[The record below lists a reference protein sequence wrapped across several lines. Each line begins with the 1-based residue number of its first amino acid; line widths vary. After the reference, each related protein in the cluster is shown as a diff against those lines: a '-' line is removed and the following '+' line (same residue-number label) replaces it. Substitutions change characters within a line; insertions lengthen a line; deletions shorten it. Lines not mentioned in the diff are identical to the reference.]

1 MNKTK
6 VGITGI
12 DGFVGSHLKDRLLR
26 EENVDALAFE
36 DSYFEEFEK
45 LKSFTENCDVLVHLA
60 AMNRGDQEQLY
71 KVNVSLVEK
80 LIDAL
85 RQTDSRPH
93 VIFSSSVQCELDNPY
108 GRSKKEG
115 ARLLSRWARANG
127 APLSILIIPNVFGD
141 QGKPFYNSVVAT
153 FCHQLT
159 HDLQPKVRADKEIG
173 LIYIN
178 ELVEKIC
185 EVIKSPPRAIDSV
198 EMPPEKRIMVSEI
211 LAKLNRF
218 KEMYYDKSI
227 VPDLEAGFEQQLYN
241 TFLTYM
247 EDSDYQR
254 FPMLH
259 CDDRGT
265 LFEVVKQ
272 EDGGQVFFSTTEPG
286 VTRGNHYHTRKMEKF
301 CVVKGNA
308 VIRLR
313 RIGTDQVIEY
323 NVSGSK
329 PASIEMPIFY
339 THSIENVG
347 TEELLTLFWT
357 NEFFDKNDPD
367 TFYESVLTEK
377 K

>member
-1 MNKTK
+1 MNKTR

-12 DGFVGSHLKDRLLR
+12 DGFVGSHLRDRLSR
-26 EENVDALAFE
+26 EDDIEVPAFE
-36 DSYFEEFEK
+36 DSYFDEFDK
-45 LKSFTENCDVLVHLA
+45 LTSFTKKCDVLVHLA

-71 KVNVSLVEK
+71 AVNVGLVEK
-80 LIDAL
+80 LVNAL
-85 RQTDSRPH
+85 RQTNSCPH
-93 VIFSSSVQCELDNPY
+93 VVFSSSIQCTLGNPY

-115 ARLLSRWARANG
+115 ARLLSEWARANN
-127 APLSILIIPNVFGD
+127 APLSILIIPNIFGD
-141 QGKPFYNSVVAT
+141 QGRPFYNSVVAT

-159 HDLQPKVRADKEIG
+159 HCLQPELHADKEIG

-185 EVIKSPPRAIDSV
+185 EVIKRPPRAIDSV
-198 EMPPEKRIMVSEI
+198 KISPTKRVMVSEI

-218 KEMYYDKSI
+218 KDMYYDKSI
-227 VPDLEAGFEQQLYN
+227 VPDLEAGFEQHLYN

-247 EDSDYQR
+247 ENSDYQR
-254 FPMLH
+254 FPMVH
-259 CDDRGT
+259 SDDRGS

-272 EDGGQVFFSTTEPG
+272 EDGAQVFFSTTKPG
-286 VTRGNHYHTRKMEKF
+286 ITRGNHYHTRKMEKF
-301 CVVKGNA
+301 CVVNGQA
-308 VIRLR
+308 IIRLR

-357 NEFFDKNDPD
+357 NELFDNDDPD
-367 TFYESVLTEK
+367 TFYESVLTE
-377 K
+377 

>member
-1 MNKTK
+1 MNKTR

-12 DGFVGSHLKDRLLR
+12 DGFVGSHLRDRLSR
-26 EENVDALAFE
+26 EDDIEVPAFE
-36 DSYFEEFEK
+36 DSYFDEFDK
-45 LKSFTENCDVLVHLA
+45 LTSFTKKCDVLVHLA

-71 KVNVSLVEK
+71 AVNVGLVEK
-80 LIDAL
+80 LVNAL
-85 RQTDSRPH
+85 RQTNSCPH
-93 VIFSSSVQCELDNPY
+93 VVFSSSIQCTLGNPY

-115 ARLLSRWARANG
+115 ARLLSEWARAKN
-127 APLSILIIPNVFGD
+127 APLSILIIPNIFGD
-141 QGKPFYNSVVAT
+141 QGRPFYNSVVAT

-159 HDLQPKVRADKEIG
+159 HCLQPELHADKEIG

-198 EMPPEKRIMVSEI
+198 KISPTKRVMVSEI

-218 KEMYYDKSI
+218 KDMYYDKSI
-227 VPDLEAGFEQQLYN
+227 VPDLEAGFEQHLYN

-247 EDSDYQR
+247 ENSDYQR
-254 FPMLH
+254 FPMVH
-259 CDDRGT
+259 SDDRGS

-272 EDGGQVFFSTTEPG
+272 EDGAQVFFSTTKPG
-286 VTRGNHYHTRKMEKF
+286 ITRGNHYHTRKMEKF
-301 CVVKGNA
+301 CVVKGQA
-308 VIRLR
+308 IIRLR

-357 NEFFDKNDPD
+357 NELFDNDDPD
-367 TFYESVLTEK
+367 TFYESVLTE
-377 K
+377 